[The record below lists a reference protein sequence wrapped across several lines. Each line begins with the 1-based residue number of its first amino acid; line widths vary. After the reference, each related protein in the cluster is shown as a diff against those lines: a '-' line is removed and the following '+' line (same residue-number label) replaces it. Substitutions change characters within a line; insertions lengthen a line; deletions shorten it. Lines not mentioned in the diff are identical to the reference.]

1 MHLHLSKLSKLI
13 LFEAAAVNHR
23 ADTNPLKDEV

>member
-13 LFEAAAVNHR
+13 MFEAAAVNYR
-23 ADTNPLKDEV
+23 ADTNPLEDVV